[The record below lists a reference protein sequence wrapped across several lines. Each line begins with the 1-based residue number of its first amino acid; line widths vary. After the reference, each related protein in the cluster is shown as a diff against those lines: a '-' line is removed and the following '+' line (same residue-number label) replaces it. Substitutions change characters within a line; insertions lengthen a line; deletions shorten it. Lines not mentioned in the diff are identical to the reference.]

1 MKTWRWD
8 LFYEIDHMETM
19 ADERTARL
27 EARRNRMLVRIWPW
41 MMLIAWFVAD
51 AFCGGRIEIMFMLT
65 IYIPV
70 LGNNLLAL
78 KEGTFC
84 TDDDKLDERSVR
96 TNAKVEL
103 LAHPLVLLWWFFV
116 ILSKQW
122 MLPHRRLWALAPAV
136 ACTCVYWVLEAMA
149 HGHYLWAAQEEGEE
163 ILPPSRR
170 ERLIAAVWTLSLAAS
185 AALTVM
191 GLTSAM

>member
-1 MKTWRWD
+1 
-8 LFYEIDHMETM
+8 METI

-41 MMLIAWFVAD
+41 MMLFAWFVAD
-51 AFCGGRIEIMFMLT
+51 AFCGGRIAIMFMLT

-103 LAHPLVLLWWFFV
+103 LARPLVLLWWFFV

>member
-8 LFYEIDHMETM
+8 LFYEIDHMETI

-41 MMLIAWFVAD
+41 MMLIAWFAAE
-51 AFCGGRIEIMFMLT
+51 AFCSGRIAIMFMLT

-103 LAHPLVLLWWFFV
+103 LARPLVLLWFFFE

-122 MLPHRRLWALAPAV
+122 MLPHRHLWALALQRLAPV
-136 ACTCVYWVLEAMA
+136 CIGCWR
-149 HGHYLWAAQEEGEE
+149 LWLTGTICGPPKRKERRSCRPHAAKG
-163 ILPPSRR
+163 
-170 ERLIAAVWTLSLAAS
+170 
-185 AALTVM
+185 
-191 GLTSAM
+191 